1 MRGLGSKIGARRRC
15 GGGEGHL
22 ATGTGKE
29 MGDGAAAC
37 LERTTVEGQSGP
49 WRRPAYDALVS
60 ADFWRRNP
68 ELLLAAV
75 TLAALL
81 SGWLGG
87 LATPA
92 LPWWAVGLAAVIA
105 FAAGGYSG
113 GRRALADARRGRL
126 NIDFLMIVAA
136 LGTVFIGEW
145 VEGAL
150 LLFLFT
156 LSGALEAFAAGR
168 SRQAIRGLA
177 ELRPDTAWVQRAGAV
192 VEVNVDGL
200 VVGEVVVVKP
210 GERLPVDGTV
220 VGGQSSVDQSAI
232 TGESVAVYKE
242 VGDGVFA
249 GTINGSGALEVE
261 ASKLASES
269 TLSRIIGLV
278 QAAQEN
284 AAPTQRFIDRF
295 SQPYTLV
302 VIGATVLAILIP
314 WLFADEAFDSTFYR
328 AMTLLVVAS
337 PCALIISTPAAI
349 LSAIAAAAREG
360 VLFKGGAYLEK
371 AAGLEMLAFDKTGTL
386 TYGKPRLTDVV
397 PLNNFREEDVI
408 SLAAGAESLS
418 EHPIGRAVVERA
430 QELGLAT
437 ERPQEFRSIAGL
449 GIGAMYERDG
459 GREWIYIGNDKLFM
473 GEEVDLSAAICMSGS
488 PFRRLQ
494 KEGKTVML
502 VVRRGVG
509 GGGGGACG
517 GENVGACGRDW
528 EVVGFLAV
536 ADTVRAGAAG
546 AVAAL
551 RQMGIGRIVM
561 LTGDNS
567 NVADAVG
574 AQVGVQEVYAEL
586 LPEQKVEI
594 VSTLVDSG
602 CVGMVG
608 DGVNDAPA
616 LATADLGIAMGG
628 AGSDVALETADVV
641 LMADDLSKLAF
652 MLRLSRRA
660 RDIVRQN
667 IVFSVFVMLILVA
680 LTILAPVALPGF
692 RLPLP
697 LGVLGH
703 EGSTLIVV
711 ANGLRMLAMTARSE
725 E

>member
-1 MRGLGSKIGARRRC
+1 MRGLGSKIGGRRRG
-15 GGGEGHL
+15 GGGEALL

-29 MGDGAAAC
+29 MAHGAAAC
-37 LERTTVEGQSGP
+37 LERSTDGLSKGAGERGLGQ
-49 WRRPAYDALVS
+49 AFYALLSV
-60 ADFWRRNP
+60 DFWRRNP

-87 LATPA
+87 SVSGA
-92 LPWWAVGLAAVIA
+92 LPWWAVQLAAVIA

-113 GRRALADARRGRL
+113 GRQALADARRGRL

-156 LSGALEAFAAGR
+156 LSGALEAFASDR

-177 ELRPDTAWVQRAGAV
+177 ELRPDTAWVHGSGAV
-192 VEVNVDGL
+192 VEVNVDALL
-200 VVGEVVVVKP
+200 VGDVVVVKP

-220 VGGQSSVDQSAI
+220 VGGQGGVDQSAI

-261 ASKLASES
+261 ATKLASES

-302 VIGATVLAILIP
+302 VISATVLAILIP
-314 WLFADEAFDSTFYR
+314 WLFADESFNSTFYR

-371 AAGLEMLAFDKTGTL
+371 AAGLEVLAFDKTGTL

-397 PLNNFREEDVI
+397 PLNNFGEEDVI

-437 ERPQEFRSIAGL
+437 ERPREFRSIAGL
-449 GIGAMYERDG
+449 GIEAMYERDG

-473 GEEVDLSAAICMSGS
+473 SEEVDLSAGICMIGQ
-488 PFRRLQ
+488 RLQ
-494 KEGKTVML
+494 KQGKTAIL

-517 GENVGACGRDW
+517 KEILGASGRDW

-536 ADTVRAGAAG
+536 ADTVRTGAAG
-546 AVAAL
+546 TVAAL

-567 NVADAVG
+567 DVADAVA

-602 CVGMVG
+602 SVGMVG